1 MEEALGALAQNPV
14 ERYIE
19 PNIAGHVVTV
29 DPQYLSGTQPIAQIY
44 NRGIVQQDIDVGGE
58 DKPPACAP
66 NTYVFPDHLK
76 EGQLGRMRET
86 RVNFRRDRDDPNHD
100 ATWVVRPLQR
110 ICERQSPRWRIPLD
124 QDQLGVELMPAAL
137 RNEAVDEMLHAAAQI
152 AAMIVVARDRD
163 DAQV

>member
-86 RVNFRRDRDDPNHD
+86 RVN
-100 ATWVVRPLQR
+100 VRPLQR